1 MSVKKYIIFA
11 ALFLISYSG
20 FGQTTQK
27 LGYVD
32 SQKILTEFSEAIKAQ
47 GDLDAL
53 TNKWTSH
60 LDTMNQQLQQ
70 MYGDY
75 QKQAN
80 TMPEDK
86 KLAAQQNII
95 KLQQDIDNFKKA
107 KFAQQTG
114 EIYKK
119 QEEIFNPVKDKI
131 YKAIEKVAK
140 QENMQFVFDKSG
152 DIILLYADPEY
163 DITYKVLDRLKT
175 GK

>member
-1 MSVKKYIIFA
+1 MKKYLILA
-11 ALFLISYSG
+11 AFILAGSIV
-20 FGQTTQK
+20 FGQTKQK

-32 SQKILTEFSEAIKAQ
+32 SQVILNQYSEAIKAQ

-53 TNKWTSH
+53 TSKWTAH
-60 LDTMNQQLQQ
+60 LDSLNQNLQQ
-70 MYGDY
+70 MYSDY

-95 KLQQDIDNFKKA
+95 KLQQDVDNYKKD

-119 QEEIFNPVKDKI
+119 QQDIFNPVKDKI
-131 YKAIEKVAK
+131 YKAIEEVAK
-140 QENMQFVFDKSG
+140 KEDMQFVFDKSG
-152 DIILLYADPEY
+152 DIILLYADPQF
-163 DITYKVLDRLKT
+163 DITYKVLDKLKT
-175 GK
+175 GGK